1 MKKYYQVGTTLVF
14 LTLMNVVIAE
24 EPMKTENQS
33 EIIQKQI
40 QDANKH
46 WRLFLSE
53 VPLRQADLSLVTQT
67 PNTNVETYPEISGSA
82 K

>member
-1 MKKYYQVGTTLVF
+1 
-14 LTLMNVVIAE
+14 MN
-24 EPMKTENQS
+24 TENQS

-53 VPLRQADLSLVTQT
+53 APLRQADLSLVTQT
-67 PNTNVETYPEISGSA
+67 PNTNVEASPEVNDA
-82 K
+82 EK

>member
-1 MKKYYQVGTTLVF
+1 MK
-14 LTLMNVVIAE
+14 I
-24 EPMKTENQS
+24 ENKF

-53 VPLRQADLSLVTQT
+53 VPLRQADLSSVAQPLNANLKTST
-67 PNTNVETYPEISGSA
+67 EIKET
-82 K
+82 KK

>member
-1 MKKYYQVGTTLVF
+1 
-14 LTLMNVVIAE
+14 MN
-24 EPMKTENQS
+24 TENQS
-33 EIIQKQI
+33 ELLQKQI

-67 PNTNVETYPEISGSA
+67 PNTNIKTSPKVNDAE

>member
-1 MKKYYQVGTTLVF
+1 
-14 LTLMNVVIAE
+14 MN
-24 EPMKTENQS
+24 KENRS

-46 WRLFLSE
+46 WRLFLSD

-67 PNTNVETYPEISGSA
+67 LKTNVETSPEINA
-82 K
+82 TEK

>member
-1 MKKYYQVGTTLVF
+1 L
-14 LTLMNVVIAE
+14 N
-24 EPMKTENQS
+24 TENQS
-33 EIIQKQI
+33 DLIKKQI
-40 QDANKH
+40 KEANKH

-67 PNTNVETYPEISGSA
+67 PNTNVETSPEVNASE

>member
-1 MKKYYQVGTTLVF
+1 
-14 LTLMNVVIAE
+14 
-24 EPMKTENQS
+24 MKTENQI

-40 QDANKH
+40 QEANKH

-67 PNTNVETYPEISGSA
+67 PNTNVETSPEVNASE

>member
-1 MKKYYQVGTTLVF
+1 
-14 LTLMNVVIAE
+14 
-24 EPMKTENQS
+24 MKTENQS

-53 VPLRQADLSLVTQT
+53 LPLRQADLTLVTQT
-67 PNTNVETYPEISGSA
+67 PNTNLETSPEVNDA
-82 K
+82 EK

>member
-1 MKKYYQVGTTLVF
+1 
-14 LTLMNVVIAE
+14 MN
-24 EPMKTENQS
+24 PENQS
-33 EIIQKQI
+33 ELLKKQI

-67 PNTNVETYPEISGSA
+67 PNTNVETSPKVNDAE

>member
-1 MKKYYQVGTTLVF
+1 
-14 LTLMNVVIAE
+14 
-24 EPMKTENQS
+24 MKTENQS

-53 VPLRQADLSLVTQT
+53 VPLRQADLTLVTQT
-67 PNTNVETYPEISGSA
+67 SNTNLETSPEVNDA
-82 K
+82 EK

>member
-1 MKKYYQVGTTLVF
+1 
-14 LTLMNVVIAE
+14 MN
-24 EPMKTENQS
+24 TENQS

-67 PNTNVETYPEISGSA
+67 PNTNVETSKEVNDAEKSSGI
-82 K
+82 

>member
-1 MKKYYQVGTTLVF
+1 
-14 LTLMNVVIAE
+14 
-24 EPMKTENQS
+24 MKTENQS
-33 EIIQKQI
+33 EIIQKRI

-46 WRLFLSE
+46 WLLFLSE

-67 PNTNVETYPEISGSA
+67 PNTNFETSPEVNASE

>member
-1 MKKYYQVGTTLVF
+1 
-14 LTLMNVVIAE
+14 MN
-24 EPMKTENQS
+24 TENQS

-53 VPLRQADLSLVTQT
+53 VPLRQADLSLVTQI
-67 PNTNVETYPEISGSA
+67 PNTNIEASP
-82 K
+82 

>member
-1 MKKYYQVGTTLVF
+1 
-14 LTLMNVVIAE
+14 MN
-24 EPMKTENQS
+24 TENQS

-67 PNTNVETYPEISGSA
+67 LNTNVETSSEINVA
-82 K
+82 EK

>member
-1 MKKYYQVGTTLVF
+1 
-14 LTLMNVVIAE
+14 
-24 EPMKTENQS
+24 MKTENQI

-40 QDANKH
+40 QEANKH

-67 PNTNVETYPEISGSA
+67 PNTNVKTSPEVNDA
-82 K
+82 EK

>member
-1 MKKYYQVGTTLVF
+1 MKGRK
-14 LTLMNVVIAE
+14 LMN
-24 EPMKTENQS
+24 TENQI

-67 PNTNVETYPEISGSA
+67 LKTNVETSPEINA
-82 K
+82 TEK

>member
-1 MKKYYQVGTTLVF
+1 
-14 LTLMNVVIAE
+14 MN
-24 EPMKTENQS
+24 TENQS

-53 VPLRQADLSLVTQT
+53 VPLRQADLSLVTQI
-67 PNTNVETYPEISGSA
+67 PNTNVETSPEINA
-82 K
+82 TEK

>member
-1 MKKYYQVGTTLVF
+1 
-14 LTLMNVVIAE
+14 MN
-24 EPMKTENQS
+24 TENQS
-33 EIIQKQI
+33 ELLKKQI
-40 QDANKH
+40 QDANKY

-67 PNTNVETYPEISGSA
+67 PNTNVETSQEVNTFE

>member
-1 MKKYYQVGTTLVF
+1 
-14 LTLMNVVIAE
+14 
-24 EPMKTENQS
+24 MKTENQS

-53 VPLRQADLSLVTQT
+53 VPLRQADLTLVTQT
-67 PNTNVETYPEISGSA
+67 LNTNVETSPEVNNTKKQSGI
-82 K
+82 

>member
-1 MKKYYQVGTTLVF
+1 
-14 LTLMNVVIAE
+14 MN
-24 EPMKTENQS
+24 TENQS

-53 VPLRQADLSLVTQT
+53 VPLRQADLSLVTQI
-67 PNTNVETYPEISGSA
+67 PNTNIEASPEVNDA
-82 K
+82 EK

>member
-1 MKKYYQVGTTLVF
+1 
-14 LTLMNVVIAE
+14 
-24 EPMKTENQS
+24 MKTENNF

-53 VPLRQADLSLVTQT
+53 VPLRQADLSSVTQSLNAKLEALT
-67 PNTNVETYPEISGSA
+67 EINDTEE
-82 K
+82 

>member
-1 MKKYYQVGTTLVF
+1 
-14 LTLMNVVIAE
+14 
-24 EPMKTENQS
+24 MKTENQS

-46 WRLFLSE
+46 WQLFLSK

-67 PNTNVETYPEISGSA
+67 PNTNVETSKEVNDA
-82 K
+82 EK

>member
-1 MKKYYQVGTTLVF
+1 L
-14 LTLMNVVIAE
+14 N
-24 EPMKTENQS
+24 TENQS
-33 EIIQKQI
+33 ELLQKQI

-67 PNTNVETYPEISGSA
+67 PNTNVETSPEVNASE

>member
-1 MKKYYQVGTTLVF
+1 
-14 LTLMNVVIAE
+14 
-24 EPMKTENQS
+24 MKTENQS

-67 PNTNVETYPEISGSA
+67 LKTNVETSQEVSDA
-82 K
+82 EK

>member
-1 MKKYYQVGTTLVF
+1 
-14 LTLMNVVIAE
+14 MN
-24 EPMKTENQS
+24 TENQS

-40 QDANKH
+40 QEANKH

-67 PNTNVETYPEISGSA
+67 PNTNVETSQEVNDA
-82 K
+82 EK

>member
-1 MKKYYQVGTTLVF
+1 L
-14 LTLMNVVIAE
+14 N
-24 EPMKTENQS
+24 TENQS
-33 EIIQKQI
+33 ELLQKQI

-53 VPLRQADLSLVTQT
+53 VPLRQADLSLVTDT
-67 PNTNVETYPEISGSA
+67 PNTNVETSQEVNASE

>member
-1 MKKYYQVGTTLVF
+1 
-14 LTLMNVVIAE
+14 MN
-24 EPMKTENQS
+24 TENQS

-40 QDANKH
+40 QEANKH

-67 PNTNVETYPEISGSA
+67 PNTNVETSQEVNDAEKQISIWPMFT
-82 K
+82 

>member
-1 MKKYYQVGTTLVF
+1 L
-14 LTLMNVVIAE
+14 N
-24 EPMKTENQS
+24 TENQS
-33 EIIQKQI
+33 ELLQKQI

-67 PNTNVETYPEISGSA
+67 PNTNVETSQEVNASE

>member
-1 MKKYYQVGTTLVF
+1 
-14 LTLMNVVIAE
+14 
-24 EPMKTENQS
+24 MKTENQS

-67 PNTNVETYPEISGSA
+67 PNTNVETSKEVNDAEKSSGI
-82 K
+82 